1 MIMNS
6 SNDDSNDQPVVII
19 PRSTSTPRPTKSS
32 DDLVKLAQVTSDGDS
47 LLMDQVIKDYVNPD
61 FMDNLYVFGI
71 KLAENGLVNN
81 ARILSK
87 LDEILSELLARLS
100 PEVIKDLPDEVITQ
114 KVALLFEMQ
123 SRYQAMID
131 RVLSEDRYTYFMENL
146 QALRRVV
153 ESKSTNTNASSDIYA
168 KDIDRRVVQ
177 ELLTDLRSALS
188 TQKSSNEL
196 IMDKEGK
203 NE

>member
-32 DDLVKLAQVTSDGDS
+32 DDLVKLAQVTSDGGS

-61 FMDNLYVFGI
+61 FMDNLHVFGI

-131 RVLSEDRYTYFMENL
+131 RVLSEDRYAYFMENL
-146 QALRRVV
+146 QALRRVL

-177 ELLTDLRSALS
+177 ELLIDLRSALS

>member
-1 MIMNS
+1 MIMNF

-47 LLMDQVIKDYVNPD
+47 LSMNQVIKDYVNPD
-61 FMDNLYVFGI
+61 FMDNLHVFGI

-131 RVLSEDRYTYFMENL
+131 RVPSEDRYTYFMENL

-168 KDIDRRVVQ
+168 EDIDRRVVQ